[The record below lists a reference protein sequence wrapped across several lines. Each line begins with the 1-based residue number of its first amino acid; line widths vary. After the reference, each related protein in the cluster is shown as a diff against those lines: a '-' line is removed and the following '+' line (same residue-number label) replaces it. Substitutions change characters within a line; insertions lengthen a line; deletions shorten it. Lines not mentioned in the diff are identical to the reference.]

1 MADSLCGGSVP
12 SYIPFWKESIMRK
25 TLLFCLTA
33 LFWTLIAEHSAFALP
48 AFYKMFRAKYGW
60 ASGCNVCHSSK
71 KGGDAPN
78 PYGRAFLHNGMN
90 PSTFIRIAEEDS
102 DKDGFN
108 NFTEIIAR
116 SYPGDPASTPENV
129 EPLKENSET
138 NDARIEDDGNIFSF
152 DEVDTPQETGISGF
166 LDDAFGNLVFGGALD
181 VRRVTRGKDLLPNR
195 NSWDTGTTLIHV
207 AEFVLTT
214 SVGEHVSVLGEQLL
228 ITSPLGTQV
237 ADDHGFVYAI
247 LTGLP
252 VLPKGASLK
261 IGRFRHAF
269 GIDTKS
275 DAASNPLYNLVR
287 KNIGFISDRG
297 LQLNG
302 YVGPV
307 AYVLSLAD
315 GPDSLRT
322 VTDGT
327 VESGVRIG
335 PHGSGGGVLK
345 PIRNNSPPVF
355 LHVNGTLSLLG
366 KRIWLGGSYFDG
378 NSYPF
383 NPNNGD
389 VNPSTLFYKRRIGLA
404 TSFKIWRFDFAAEW
418 VRGIDTHLSKYT
430 QTPGNRMKTVEG
442 YYLHAE
448 IPLTETIDVRLKY
461 DVWNPDTERY
471 RTFNFN
477 RTDNAKTWTTLG
489 GALTWHFTEGA
500 LARVVYQ
507 MNNIE
512 KPTRSATIVPQLLV
526 EF

>member
-1 MADSLCGGSVP
+1 
-12 SYIPFWKESIMRK
+12 MRK
-25 TLLFCLTA
+25 PLLFCLIT
-33 LFWTLIAEHSAFALP
+33 LFCSLIAEHTAFALP
-48 AFYKMFRAKYGW
+48 AFYKMFRAEYGW
-60 ASGCNVCHSSK
+60 AAGCNVCHSSK
-71 KGGDAPN
+71 KGGDSPN

-90 PSTFIRIAEEDS
+90 PSTFLRIAEEDS
-102 DKDGFN
+102 DKDGFSN
-108 NFTEIIAR
+108 LAEIIAR
-116 SYPGDPASTPENV
+116 AYPGDAASTPENV
-129 EPLKENSET
+129 EP
-138 NDARIEDDGNIFSF
+138 IEDPSEPADALAESEEDVFSF
-152 DEVDTPQETGISGF
+152 GGTDETEVQDTAGF

-181 VRRVTRGKDLLPNR
+181 IRRPTRGQDVVPDR
-195 NSWDTGTTLIHV
+195 SRWDSGTTLIHV
-207 AEFVLTT
+207 AEFVVTT
-214 SVGEHVSVLGEQLL
+214 SVGDHVSILGEQLL
-228 ITSPLGTQV
+228 TTSPLGTQV

-252 VLPKGASLK
+252 VLPKGAALK
-261 IGRFRHAF
+261 VGRFRHAF

-275 DAASNPLYNLVR
+275 DAAANPLYNLVR

-322 VTDGT
+322 VTDET
-327 VESGVRIG
+327 VESGIRIG
-335 PHGSGGGVLK
+335 PHGSGGGILK

-389 VNPSTLFYKRRIGLA
+389 VNPSTLVYKRRVGLA
-404 TSFKIWRFDFAAEW
+404 TNFKIWRLNLAAEW
-418 VRGIDTHLSKYT
+418 VGGTDTQLLKWT
-430 QTPGNRMKTVEG
+430 QTPIKGDRTTTVSG

-461 DVWNPDTERY
+461 DVWNP
-471 RTFNFN
+471 N
-477 RTDNAKTWTTLG
+477 TDDAQPWTTLG

-500 LARVVYQ
+500 LARLVYQ
-507 MNNIE
+507 VNNIE
-512 KPTRSATIVPQLLV
+512 KPTRRATIVPQLLI

>member
-1 MADSLCGGSVP
+1 
-12 SYIPFWKESIMRK
+12 MRK
-25 TLLFCLTA
+25 MLLFYLMV
-33 LFWTLIAEHSAFALP
+33 LFWTIIAEQSASALP

-60 ASGCNVCHSSK
+60 TSGCNVCHSSK
-71 KGGDAPN
+71 KGGDSPN

-90 PSTFIRIAEEDS
+90 PSTFLRIAEEDS
-102 DKDGFN
+102 DKDGFSN
-108 NFTEIIAR
+108 LAEIIAR
-116 SYPGDPASTPENV
+116 SYPGDAASTPENV
-129 EPLKENSET
+129 EPLAGTTATDDTLVADE
-138 NDARIEDDGNIFSF
+138 EDVFSF
-152 DEVDTPQETGISGF
+152 GDTDATEGQDTAGF
-166 LDDAFGNLVFGGALD
+166 LEDTFGNLVFGGALD
-181 VRRVTRGKDLLPNR
+181 IRRITRGTDLVPDGSN
-195 NSWDTGTTLIHV
+195 WDTGTTLIHV
-207 AEFVLTT
+207 AEFVVTT
-214 SVGEHVSVLGEQLL
+214 SVGDHVSVLGEQLL
-228 ITSPLGTQV
+228 TTSPLGTQV

-252 VLPKGASLK
+252 VLPKGAALK

-275 DAASNPLYNLVR
+275 DAAANPLYNLVR

-302 YVGPV
+302 YIGPV
-307 AYVLSLAD
+307 AYVASLAD

-327 VESGVRIG
+327 VVSGIQIG

-389 VNPSTLFYKRRIGLA
+389 VNPSTLSYKRRFGFA
-404 TSFKIWRFDFAAEW
+404 TNFKVWRLDFAAEW
-418 VRGIDTHLSKYT
+418 VRGTDTQLLKYT
-430 QTPGNRMKTVEG
+430 QGPIKDDRTAAVEG

-461 DVWNPDTERY
+461 DVWNPNTQKY
-471 RTFNFN
+471 STFNFT
-477 RTDNAKTWTTLG
+477 RSRDAQPWTTLG

-500 LARVVYQ
+500 LTRLVCQV
-507 MNNIE
+507 NNIE
-512 KPTRSATIVPQLLV
+512 KPTRSTVIVPQLLV

>member
-1 MADSLCGGSVP
+1 
-12 SYIPFWKESIMRK
+12 MRK
-25 TLLFCLTA
+25 VLFFSLMA
-33 LFWTLIAEHSAFALP
+33 LFWTMIAEHSAFALP
-48 AFYKMFRAKYGW
+48 AFYKMFRAKYKW

-71 KGGDAPN
+71 KGGDVPN
-78 PYGRAFLHNGMN
+78 PYGKAFLHNGMN
-90 PSTFIRIAEEDS
+90 PSTFLRIAEEDS
-102 DKDGFN
+102 DKDGFSN
-108 NFTEIIAR
+108 LAEIIAR

-129 EPLKENSET
+129 EPLADISET
-138 NDARIEDDGNIFSF
+138 DDVLVGDDGNIFSF
-152 DEVDTPQETGISGF
+152 DDTDETQEPDSSGF
-166 LDDAFGNLVFGGALD
+166 LGDALGNLVFGGALD
-181 VRRVTRGKDLLPNR
+181 IRRITRGADLAPDR
-195 NSWDTGTTLIHV
+195 NNWSTGTTLIHV
-207 AEFVLTT
+207 AELVVTT
-214 SVGEHVSVLGEQLL
+214 SVGEHVSLLGEQLL
-228 ITSPLGTQV
+228 MTSFLGTQV
-237 ADDHGFVYAI
+237 ADDHGFIYGI

-261 IGRFRHAF
+261 VGRFRHTF

-322 VTDGT
+322 VTNST
-327 VESGVRIG
+327 VESGIQIG

-345 PIRNNSPPVF
+345 PIQNNSPPVF
-355 LHVNGTLSLLG
+355 LHVSGTLSLLG

-389 VNPSTLFYKRRIGLA
+389 VNPSTLSYKRRVGLA
-404 TSFKIWRFDFAAEW
+404 TNFKIWRFDLAAEW
-418 VRGIDTHLSKYT
+418 IRGRDTQLLKYT
-430 QTPGNRMKTVEG
+430 QTPITAANRTASVEG

-448 IPLTETIDVRLKY
+448 IPLTDTVDIRLKY
-461 DVWNPDTERY
+461 DIWNPDTKKY
-471 RTFNFN
+471 NTFKFN
-477 RTDNAKTWTTLG
+477 RTPDAQTWTTLG

-500 LARVVYQ
+500 LARIVYQ
-507 MNNIE
+507 MNNVE
-512 KPTRSATIVPQLLV
+512 KSTRSAAIVPQLLV

>member
-1 MADSLCGGSVP
+1 
-12 SYIPFWKESIMRK
+12 MRK
-25 TLLFCLTA
+25 ILLF
-33 LFWTLIAEHSAFALP
+33 FLITFFSTIITEHAAFALP

-90 PSTFIRIAEEDS
+90 LSTFLRIAEEDS
-102 DKDGFN
+102 DKDGFSN
-108 NFTEIIAR
+108 IAEIIAR
-116 SYPGDPASTPENV
+116 SYPGDPSSTPENV
-129 EPLKENSET
+129 EPLEET
-138 NDARIEDDGNIFSF
+138 AGTDDALIEDDENIFSF
-152 DEVDTPQETGISGF
+152 DDTNETQETGVSG
-166 LDDAFGNLVFGGALD
+166 LLGDAFGNLVFGGALD
-181 VRRVTRGKDLLPNR
+181 IRRITPGADLVPDR
-195 NSWDTGTTLIHV
+195 NNWHSGTTLIHV
-207 AEFVLTT
+207 AEFVVTT
-214 SVGEHVSVLGEQLL
+214 SVGEHISVLGEQLL
-228 ITSPLGTQV
+228 TTSHLGTQV
-237 ADDHGFVYAI
+237 ADDHGFIYAI

-261 IGRFRHAF
+261 VGRFRHAF

-275 DAASNPLYNLVR
+275 DAATNPLYNLVR

-327 VESGVRIG
+327 IESGIRVG
-335 PHGSGGGVLK
+335 PHGSGGGILK
-345 PIRNNSPPVF
+345 PIRNNSPPMF
-355 LHVNGTLSLLG
+355 LHVNGTLPLLG

-389 VNPSTLFYKRRIGLA
+389 VDPSTLFYKRRVGLA
-404 TSFKIWRFDFAAEW
+404 TNFKVWRFNLAAEW
-418 VRGIDTHLSKYT
+418 VRGTDTQLLKYT
-430 QTPGNRMKTVEG
+430 QPAIISRDRTTMVEG

-461 DVWNPDTERY
+461 DIWNPDTEKY
-471 RTFNFN
+471 ETFNFN
-477 RTDNAKTWTTLG
+477 RTADAQPWTTLG

-500 LARVVYQ
+500 LARLVYQ
-507 MNNIE
+507 INNIE
-512 KPTRSATIVPQLLV
+512 KSTRSTTIVPQLLV

>member
-1 MADSLCGGSVP
+1 MQMKHKRRLV
-12 SYIPFWKESIMRK
+12 
-25 TLLFCLTA
+25 L
-33 LFWTLIAEHSAFALP
+33 
-48 AFYKMFRAKYGW
+48 
-60 ASGCNVCHSSK
+60 
-71 KGGDAPN
+71 
-78 PYGRAFLHNGMN
+78 AFLAMHW
-90 PSTFIRIAEEDS
+90 
-102 DKDGFN
+102 
-108 NFTEIIAR
+108 
-116 SYPGDPASTPENV
+116 
-129 EPLKENSET
+129 
-138 NDARIEDDGNIFSF
+138 
-152 DEVDTPQETGISGF
+152 GILF
-166 LDDAFGNLVFGGALD
+166 FGGALD
-181 VRRVTRGKDLLPNR
+181 IRRITRGTDLAPDSN
-195 NSWDTGTTLIHV
+195 NWGTGTTLIHV
-207 AEFVLTT
+207 AELVVTT
-214 SVGEHVSVLGEQLL
+214 SVGEHVSLLGEQLL
-228 ITSPLGTQV
+228 MTSFLGTQV
-237 ADDHGFVYAI
+237 ADDHGFIYGI

-261 IGRFRHAF
+261 VGRFRHAF
-269 GIDTKS
+269 GIDAKS

-322 VTDGT
+322 VTNGT
-327 VESGVRIG
+327 VESGIRIG

-345 PIRNNSPPVF
+345 PIQNNSPPVF

-389 VNPSTLFYKRRIGLA
+389 VNPSTLFYKRRVGFA
-404 TSFKIWRFDFAAEW
+404 TNFKIWRFDLAAEW
-418 VRGIDTHLSKYT
+418 VSGRDTQLLKYT
-430 QTPGNRMKTVEG
+430 PTPITTANRTASVEG

-448 IPLTETIDVRLKY
+448 IPLTETVDVRLKY
-461 DVWNPDTERY
+461 DIWNPNTEKY
-471 RTFNFN
+471 STFNFN
-477 RTDNAKTWTTLG
+477 RMSDAQTWTTLG

-500 LARVVYQ
+500 LARIVYQ

-512 KPTRSATIVPQLLV
+512 KSTRSATIVPQLLV

>member
-1 MADSLCGGSVP
+1 
-12 SYIPFWKESIMRK
+12 MRK
-25 TLLFCLTA
+25 ILLFS
-33 LFWTLIAEHSAFALP
+33 LITFFCTIVAGHSAFALP

-60 ASGCNVCHSSK
+60 TSGCNVCHSSK

-90 PSTFIRIAEEDS
+90 LSTFLRIAEEDS
-102 DKDGFN
+102 DKDGFSN
-108 NFTEIIAR
+108 IAEIIAR
-116 SYPGDPASTPENV
+116 SYPGDPSSTPENV
-129 EPLKENSET
+129 QPVEDTSET
-138 NDARIEDDGNIFSF
+138 DDILVEDDENIFSF
-152 DEVDTPQETGISGF
+152 DDVDETQETGTSGL

-181 VRRVTRGKDLLPNR
+181 IRRITPGTDLVPDRSNWH
-195 NSWDTGTTLIHV
+195 SGTTLIHV
-207 AEFVLTT
+207 AEFVVTT
-214 SVGEHVSVLGEQLL
+214 SVGEHISVLGEQLL
-228 ITSPLGTQV
+228 TTSYLGTQV

-261 IGRFRHAF
+261 VGRFRHAF

-275 DAASNPLYNLVR
+275 DAAANPLYNLVR

-327 VESGVRIG
+327 IESGIRIG
-335 PHGSGGGVLK
+335 PHGSGGGILK
-345 PIRNNSPPVF
+345 PIRNNSPPLF
-355 LHVNGTLSLLG
+355 LHVNGTLPILG

-383 NPNNGD
+383 NRNNGD
-389 VNPSTLFYKRRIGLA
+389 VDPSTLFYKRRVGLA
-404 TSFKIWRFDFAAEW
+404 TNFKVWRFNLAAEW
-418 VRGIDTHLSKYT
+418 VRGTDTRLLKYT
-430 QTPGNRMKTVEG
+430 QPAIISRDRSTMVEG

-461 DVWNPDTERY
+461 DIWNPDTEKY
-471 RTFNFN
+471 GTFNFN
-477 RTDNAKTWTTLG
+477 PTADAQPWTTLG

-500 LARVVYQ
+500 VARLVYQ
-507 MNNIE
+507 INNIE
-512 KPTRSATIVPQLLV
+512 KSTRSTTIVPQLLV